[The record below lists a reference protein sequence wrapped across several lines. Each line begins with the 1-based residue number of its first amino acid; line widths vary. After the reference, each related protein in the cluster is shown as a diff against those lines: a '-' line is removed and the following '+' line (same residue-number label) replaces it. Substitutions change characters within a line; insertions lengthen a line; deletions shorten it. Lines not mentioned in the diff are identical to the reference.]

1 MRNIS
6 FPRAIMLWL
15 LALIASVL
23 PGQALAAT
31 CGVSGATSVS
41 IGNYNPFTGS
51 GFNQV
56 QVTLNLTRLRSG
68 GQYTRLANFYFVQPA
83 GSPAYAI
90 SYMGSNILYTL
101 PASHP
106 LSLSF
111 PQPGTVYKD
120 FGGSASPN
128 TVAIPLVVTIPGN
141 LNLVAGDPIVFD
153 IRYICSGAGG
163 MSGVSSPATLTAAM
177 TIKINVLS
185 ALQASYAGPA
195 LDFGE
200 VGTVTDAQAST
211 HNVAGNVRV
220 ASSGPF
226 TVTLSS
232 ANSYRMTY
240 PGGSLG
246 TAAQRIGYSARFLG
260 QTRNN
265 SSPTFTTV
273 ACNRAGTSGQNLPI
287 TVTLQ
292 EGGTTK
298 VPAPNYLDT
307 LTVTVTPLAVPFGG
321 STVNCPG
328 L

>member
-1 MRNIS
+1 MRKIS
-6 FPRAIMLWL
+6 FPRAVVLWL
-15 LALIASVL
+15 LVSIASVL
-23 PGQALAAT
+23 PGHALAAT

-41 IGNYNPFTGS
+41 IGNYNPFSGS

-56 QVTLNLTRLRSG
+56 QVTLNVTRFRSG
-68 GQYTRLANFYFVQPA
+68 NGYTRRVDFYFVQPA

-90 SYMGSNILYTL
+90 SYFGSNVLYTL
-101 PASHP
+101 PASHS

-111 PQPGTVYKD
+111 PPFGTVFYD
-120 FGGSASPN
+120 FGGRNSPN
-128 TVAIPLVVTIPGN
+128 SVSIPLVVTIPGN
-141 LNLVAGDPIVFD
+141 LNLIAGDPIVFD
-153 IRYICSGAGG
+153 IRYICDGENG
-163 MSGVSSPATLTAAM
+163 MQDVNSPATLTAAM

-200 VGTVTDAQAST
+200 IGAVTDAQAST
-211 HNVAGNVRV
+211 HTVTGNARV

-226 TVTLSS
+226 TVAMSS

-240 PGGSLG
+240 PGGNLG
-246 TAAQRIGYSARFLG
+246 TTTQTIRYSARFLA
-260 QTRNN
+260 QTKSNVA
-265 SSPTFTTV
+265 PTFTTV
-273 ACNRAGTSGQNLPI
+273 ACNRTGTGGQNLPI
-287 TVTLQ
+287 TVALQ

-307 LTVTVTPLAVPFGG
+307 LTVTVTPLAVPYGG
-321 STVNCPG
+321 STANCPG